1 MSAFKLQKGRLIR
14 FSPSGSPMQ
23 RLTSWS
29 TLSLAKS
36 TIHSLC
42 QQRHHLQSL
51 FPRLPRL
58 TPPKEG
64 PIATPH
70 QGVLVERNTSERLY
84 LQRQV
89 GACSTWVQ
97 ASNYNSSRKDLVLA
111 LKIGSTKR
119 RKHQLSRMHKEHNK
133 DSPLIKP
140 SLKRR
145 VQLSKRWLT
154 HRRMQAQPQIFCS
167 LKVRGSVQG
176 QRLEKG
182 KVLPA
187 LLHSINKSNRRSEEH
202 RNLSKA
208 QNLAQRLAFRETNT
222 PSCRKEARARLL
234 SKWQIKLIS
243 DRLDKFLSHSR
254 YSLSEL

>member
-1 MSAFKLQKGRLIR
+1 M
-14 FSPSGSPMQ
+14 
-23 RLTSWS
+23 
-29 TLSLAKS
+29 
-36 TIHSLC
+36 
-42 QQRHHLQSL
+42 
-51 FPRLPRL
+51 
-58 TPPKEG
+58 
-64 PIATPH
+64 
-70 QGVLVERNTSERLY
+70 ERNTSERLY

-154 HRRMQAQPQIFCS
+154 HRRRQAQPRIFCS
-167 LKVRGSVQG
+167 LKVRGSRQE

-182 KVLPA
+182 KVLLA
-187 LLHSINKSNRRSEEH
+187 SQHLIIRSNRRLEEH

-222 PSCRKEARARLL
+222 PSCRMEELVRHQ
-234 SKWQIKLIS
+234 SKCQIKLIS
-243 DRLDKFLSHSR
+243 DRLDKFPNPSR

>member
-1 MSAFKLQKGRLIR
+1 M
-14 FSPSGSPMQ
+14 
-23 RLTSWS
+23 
-29 TLSLAKS
+29 
-36 TIHSLC
+36 
-42 QQRHHLQSL
+42 
-51 FPRLPRL
+51 
-58 TPPKEG
+58 
-64 PIATPH
+64 
-70 QGVLVERNTSERLY
+70 ERNTSERHC

-89 GACSTWVQ
+89 GACSTWVR

-111 LKIGSTKR
+111 LKTGLTKR

-133 DSPLIKP
+133 DSPIIKP
-140 SLKRR
+140 SPKRR
-145 VQLSKRWLT
+145 VQLSKLWLT

-187 LLHSINKSNRRSEEH
+187 SQHSIIKNNRRLEEH

-208 QNLAQRLAFRETNT
+208 QNLAQRLAYRETNT
-222 PSCRKEARARLL
+222 PSCRKEVLARHL

-243 DRLDKFLSHSR
+243 DRLDKFPSHSR